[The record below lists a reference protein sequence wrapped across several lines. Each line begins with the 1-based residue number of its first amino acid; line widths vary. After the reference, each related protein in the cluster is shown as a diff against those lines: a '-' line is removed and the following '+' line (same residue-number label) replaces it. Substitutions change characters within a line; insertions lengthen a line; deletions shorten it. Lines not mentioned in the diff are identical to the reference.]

1 MANTINEPQFLQG
14 VQNIERAIIRGVRN
28 GGGNIDASS
37 FLWHRGK
44 VLIPPPLVVELKITF
59 QDINMDMLLS
69 YEEIEDA
76 WQKIDEK
83 SELHLR
89 IDEAI
94 DMLLGR

>member
-1 MANTINEPQFLQG
+1 MANIMNEPQFIQG
-14 VQNIERAIIRGVRN
+14 VQNIERAIIRGVRD

-37 FLWHRGK
+37 FQWHRGK
-44 VLIPPPLVVELKITF
+44 VLIPPPMVVELKITF
-59 QDINMDMLLS
+59 RDINVDMLLS

-76 WQKIDEK
+76 WQKIDDK
-83 SELHLR
+83 SDLYLR